1 MRTSFLDHRVP
12 PPILMVAVAL
22 LMWLASRLTP
32 GPAWPGTASIGAAV
46 AFAAAG
52 AAFNVAGFRA
62 IRQAGS
68 TIDPTRPAA
77 ASTLVTGG
85 PFRFSRNPM
94 YVGFTLMLL
103 AWAAWL
109 ASPWV
114 IAGPVLFA
122 LYLTRWQIVPEERAL
137 RARFGGAFA
146 AYEAQ
151 VRRWL

>member
-12 PPILMVAVAL
+12 PPVLMGAVAL
-22 LMWLASRLTP
+22 LMWLAATDTPDLAWSGMTRL
-32 GPAWPGTASIGAAV
+32 AAAA

-52 AAFNVAGFRA
+52 IAFNVAGFRA
-62 IRQAGS
+62 IRHAGS

-77 ASTLVTGG
+77 ASTLVVGG

-109 ASPWV
+109 QSPWV
-114 IAGPVLFA
+114 FAGPLIFV
-122 LYLTRWQIVPEERAL
+122 LYLARWQIAPEERAL
-137 RARFGGAFA
+137 RAKFGA
-146 AYEAQ
+146 AYTEYEAR